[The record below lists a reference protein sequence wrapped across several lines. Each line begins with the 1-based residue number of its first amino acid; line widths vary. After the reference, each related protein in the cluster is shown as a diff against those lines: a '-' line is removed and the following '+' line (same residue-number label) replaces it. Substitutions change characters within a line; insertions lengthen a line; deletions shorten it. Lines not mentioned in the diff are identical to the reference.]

1 MKRMLFTYRLWL
13 LMTLL
18 LSGFL
23 SLYGQTVQ
31 PPDFPSRSANDLL
44 DLRQGVTETELVT
57 RALASNPAL
66 LAQRQQI
73 AMAKGGVTQ
82 ARLRKNPTLTLGGLK
97 EVNGGDNSF
106 NVGGMLPL
114 ELYGRRARRTEVAQN
129 KEDATQQSVA
139 DQERLLTGEVRTRFG
154 EALASIR
161 NLMFVEQLLR
171 VNRDFLKLME
181 DRVREGATP
190 TLDADETRVE
200 VNRIETM
207 RIDYQAKAEVALL
220 ALKEAAGIDPEES
233 IRLKGALELAPLA
246 YDQKQLLQLAMDH
259 RPDLAFQRAN
269 EALANAELRLDK
281 ATAKPDASVFG
292 GYQRPDSGF
301 SQQGFDAAG
310 NLTPIRQ
317 TFNYATFGL
326 NIDLPLFNR
335 NQGAVVSDTAAI
347 HAARSQVAAVNLSL
361 RHEVSQNLIRLN
373 GAQTRVTVYGRG
385 VRDQAAHN
393 LDIVRQTYS
402 YGRTTLLDV
411 IAEQRRYID
420 IETGYT
426 EILLDAYGARIALEQ
441 AVGTNLP

>member
-1 MKRMLFTYRLWL
+1 
-13 LMTLL
+13 
-18 LSGFL
+18 
-23 SLYGQTVQ
+23 
-31 PPDFPSRSANDLL
+31 
-44 DLRQGVTETELVT
+44 
-57 RALASNPAL
+57 
-66 LAQRQQI
+66 
-73 AMAKGGVTQ
+73 
-82 ARLRKNPTLTLGGLK
+82 
-97 EVNGGDNSF
+97 
-106 NVGGMLPL
+106 
-114 ELYGRRARRTEVAQN
+114 
-129 KEDATQQSVA
+129 
-139 DQERLLTGEVRTRFG
+139 
-154 EALASIR
+154 
-161 NLMFVEQLLR
+161 
-171 VNRDFLKLME
+171 
-181 DRVREGATP
+181 
-190 TLDADETRVE
+190 
-200 VNRIETM
+200 
-207 RIDYQAKAEVALL
+207 
-220 ALKEAAGIDPEES
+220 
-233 IRLKGALELAPLA
+233 
-246 YDQKQLLQLAMDH
+246 MDH

-361 RHEVSQNLIRLN
+361 RHEVAQNLIRLN
-373 GAQTRVTVYGRG
+373 GAQTRVTVYGSG

-426 EILLDAYGARIALEQ
+426 DILLDAYAARIALEQ